1 MLEAIFTSNGSSI
14 NLFNIIMYTGSVTSL
29 FFLARG
35 GAIGFLVAMLVATF
49 YFFVAQPGI
58 FNSLMLILFGL
69 LMFSGTVNMV
79 SGKWN
84 PRKAPM
90 GAVIICWFAA
100 IMAGLYSIQYLHQI
114 VEAVSIAM
122 QPYME
127 PKYVPAGTVMPGVF
141 GFSTVGML
149 VGSWMLSRNYTS
161 GWSLVSLSGI
171 GFVSIELAKSGIT
184 HYPLA
189 GLTVLMLVASWM
201 KGSSRAELI
210 HEV

>member
-14 NLFNIIMYTGSVTSL
+14 NLFNTVMYFGSVASL

-35 GAIGFLVAMLVATF
+35 GAIGFLMATLTATF
-49 YFFVAQPGI
+49 YFFVSQPGI
-58 FNSLMLILFGL
+58 FNSLMLILFVL
-69 LMFSGTVNMV
+69 LMLNGSVNII

-84 PRKAPM
+84 PRRAPM
-90 GAVIICWFAA
+90 GAVIVGWFTA
-100 IMAGLYSIQYLHQI
+100 IMAGLYSIQYSHQI

-122 QPYME
+122 QPYMQLE
-127 PKYVPAGTVMPGVF
+127 YVPAGTVMPGVF
-141 GFSTVGML
+141 GFSSVGML

-171 GFVSIELAKSGIT
+171 GLISIELVKSGIT

-189 GLTVLMLVASWM
+189 GLTVLMLVVAWM